1 MRRVADL
8 TDIALRAI
16 WANKLRSFLTIL
28 GNIVAVGSIIAVVSL
43 IQGVNA
49 EVTGAI
55 VSQLGS
61 DSFTIERVGMVFSEE
76 ELEETRRE
84 QAELDELGLQLYRR
98 EAARRRQARGS

>member
-49 EVTGAI
+49 TV
-55 VSQLGS
+55 
-61 DSFTIERVGMVFSEE
+61 
-76 ELEETRRE
+76 E
-84 QAELDELGLQLYRR
+84 QAEALGKLLQKRNLRAPNKAHNYG
-98 EAARRRQARGS
+98 ENQFF